1 MFIALTLE
9 ERFVMNILCAGFSR
23 VDVTPMMG
31 IGLGGYFIT
40 RISDGVLDPLE
51 INALALSCNKEKVIL
66 ISIDQCSLLTEVATD
81 FRKHISEVTGLPTEA
96 IFLHATHTHTS
107 PYINKDSDNDL
118 EQEYYRMVYRKM
130 ADAAQLAL
138 ADLKPA
144 RMGYGIG
151 EAPNIAY
158 IRRFRMKDGSVM
170 TNPGVNNP
178 NILEPIGTVDE
189 RVSILRFD
197 REESESIVLV
207 NFADHPDT
215 VGGCKISADWPG
227 LLRKTVEKTLDN
239 TKCIFFNGAQGDVNH
254 VNVHPTGGYMND
266 MIMDFDDVARGYGHT
281 RYMGRVVAGGVLQ
294 AYDKVKYVD
303 VDSLKYRQR
312 IMKVPSNMPKPEEL
326 QEARRIHA
334 LHEAGQGN
342 QLPYSGMM
350 LTTKVAE
357 AARMMRLENGPE
369 YFDME
374 LSGIAIGD
382 IVFVGI
388 PGEPFT
394 GIGRAL
400 KEAEGPEMVIPVCLV
415 NGKYGYFPMREAYE
429 EGGYEAKS
437 SNFRAGVA
445 ELIIEEGQKLIKQL
459 QNN

>member
-1 MFIALTLE
+1 
-9 ERFVMNILCAGFSR
+9 MNILCAGFSR

-31 IGLGGYFIT
+31 IGLGGYYIT
-40 RISDGVLDPLE
+40 RIADGVLDPLE
-51 INALALSCNKEKVIL
+51 INALALSCGEEKVVL

-81 FRKHISEVTGLPTEA
+81 FRKHISEVTGLPIEA

-107 PYINKDSDNDL
+107 PYINKDSDNEL

-144 RMGYGIG
+144 QMGYGIG
-151 EAPNIAY
+151 EAPNIAFV
-158 IRRFRMKDGSVM
+158 RRFRMKDGSVM

-178 NILEPIGTVDE
+178 NIVEPIGDVDE

-197 REESESIVLV
+197 RDDSDSIVLV

-227 LLRKTVEKTLDN
+227 FLRKTVEKTLDN

-254 VNVHPTGGYMND
+254 VNVHPTGGYLND

-281 RYMGRVVAGGVLQ
+281 KYMGRVVAGGVLQ
-294 AYDKVKYVD
+294 AYDKVEYVD
-303 VDSLKYRQR
+303 VEALRYKQR

-334 LHEAGQGN
+334 MHEAGQDD

-357 AARMMRLENGPE
+357 AVRMMRLENGPK
-369 YFDME
+369 YFNLE

-382 IVFVGI
+382 IVLVGI

-394 GIGRAL
+394 GIGRGL
-400 KEAEGPEMVIPVCLV
+400 KETEGWDMVMPVCLV
-415 NGKYGYFPMREAYE
+415 NGKHGYFPMKEAYD

-437 SNFRAGVA
+437 SIFREGVA
-445 ELIIEEGQKLIKQL
+445 ELIIEEGKQL
-459 QNN
+459 VKELQKNNQDNK